1 MRKPSKILLGPEDG
15 DTSGGL
21 DWEEAMED
29 AAPKHSL
36 KIFKADQTHRLLKTA
51 QYCFFVYKLDWEQ

>member
-36 KIFKADQTHRLLKTA
+36 KIFKADQTHRLLPAK
-51 QYCFFVYKLDWEQ
+51 